1 MKRFFEL
8 IFLLLTYNHTGNEMF
23 DEIIFYSSF
32 GMELVA
38 IVSVL
43 IVVFMNSPLRKRKRP
58 IDVLVFRACVLVVMQ
73 NAVKV
78 SMVPLWYIET
88 VWATIVYNILYVVN
102 EMLYLAI
109 ILQWLICVDYSLNHS
124 MDHIRRRYRHAALPI
139 IIVGTID
146 TIRVFIYI
154 RSIDVGSWVDAV
166 TSALHVLYIAV
177 EICYILTA
185 IVLVKRHEKE
195 RREPRFLRLGAF
207 IIPFVI
213 GVFFRYYDA
222 PLLAFGIIFTYA
234 AMSRRDKY
242 IDFDT
247 GIYNS
252 DFLDCIGKHWDK
264 KGYPDASAMLVSS
277 PGHEDEMAGI
287 LLRIRIPECYIIKL
301 GDGRFVL
308 LSPEVRR
315 SALQMTEG
323 LIKDAA
329 QDAVPSFTV
338 ATRATN
344 RQEGQTMK
352 EFAGEIRREALL
364 LAPLEEGGT
373 GAC

>member
-1 MKRFFEL
+1 
-8 IFLLLTYNHTGNEMF
+8 
-23 DEIIFYSSF
+23 
-32 GMELVA
+32 
-38 IVSVL
+38 
-43 IVVFMNSPLRKRKRP
+43 
-58 IDVLVFRACVLVVMQ
+58 
-73 NAVKV
+73 
-78 SMVPLWYIET
+78 
-88 VWATIVYNILYVVN
+88 
-102 EMLYLAI
+102 
-109 ILQWLICVDYSLNHS
+109 

-185 IVLVKRHEKE
+185 IVLVKRYEKE

-315 SALQMTEG
+315 SALQMTED
-323 LIKDAA
+323 LLKCAA

-338 ATRATN
+338 ATRAMN

-352 EFAGEIRREALL
+352 EFAGEIRREALM